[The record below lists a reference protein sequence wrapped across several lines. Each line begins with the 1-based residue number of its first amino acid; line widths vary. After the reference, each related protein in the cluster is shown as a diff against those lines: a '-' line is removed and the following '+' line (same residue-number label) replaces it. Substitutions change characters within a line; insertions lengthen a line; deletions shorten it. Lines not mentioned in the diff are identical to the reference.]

1 MIEPAAWGV
10 PILTGP
16 YLFNFSEASQL
27 LIGGGAM
34 QVCDNSDLL
43 AEQVVEL
50 LQNQQR
56 CAEMGS
62 AAQRIADANR
72 GALDKLLSVIE
83 KTI

>member
-1 MIEPAAWGV
+1 
-10 PILTGP
+10 
-16 YLFNFSEASQL
+16 
-27 LIGGGAM
+27 M